1 MSKKKTSDIGMF
13 IIGWISSALAIVIP
27 IIILILIKKYL
38 PDEYASYGDKITI
51 LAYLVGAFFS
61 GLYASY
67 RVSCKSD
74 EKDQTIREL
83 ESQIEGAKKSYNA
96 LSPKSKIIGLLHELH
111 TASHSLSKPAI
122 QKLIMKKI
130 GEINDDSSFD
140 PRYDGMISQIG
151 DSQYKA
157 TGTSEE
163 RQDSASDTESK
174 GILESLKSI
183 VSFKP
188 HDEQRT

>member
-67 RVSCKSD
+67 R
-74 EKDQTIREL
+74 
-83 ESQIEGAKKSYNA
+83 
-96 LSPKSKIIGLLHELH
+96 
-111 TASHSLSKPAI
+111 
-122 QKLIMKKI
+122 
-130 GEINDDSSFD
+130 
-140 PRYDGMISQIG
+140 
-151 DSQYKA
+151 
-157 TGTSEE
+157 
-163 RQDSASDTESK
+163 
-174 GILESLKSI
+174 
-183 VSFKP
+183 
-188 HDEQRT
+188 